1 MRLSPEF
8 WRFWAAAALSNL
20 GDGIRLTALPLLA
33 LTLTD
38 NALAISAVT
47 AVIGLPWLIV
57 GPLGGVIVDRF
68 DRRRLMIWGQL
79 IRGVAVAILAIW
91 IAVATPPLALI
102 YAVTFIVGAGE
113 VIVDTSSQAAI
124 PHLAPS
130 GPGGLELA
138 NGRLVAAQTLLDQ
151 VVGAPV
157 GAALFIAAT
166 ALPFAVDTASFLVSA
181 LLLSLVRT
189 PLQPER
195 STPRSS
201 IRAELA
207 EGFRVVWTTPLLR
220 GLAVGVGL
228 TNAVLSSTFAVLVI
242 FVIEEL
248 DGTETS
254 YGIMLGV
261 AAVGGFLGALASS
274 RIVKRIGRRTTIVA
288 TTVIVGTTSATM
300 ALVPNIVMLGVLFF
314 VAMSSVVVFNVA
326 GQSLRQAASPPEL
339 LGRVVASFRVIGL
352 AGAPVGALLGGA
364 LVTTVGIR
372 PMYALAGAFAVVP
385 VVVIVHATRHI
396 PSADQSLDQPVD
408 RPLE

>member
-47 AVIGLPWLIV
+47 AIIGLPWLIV
-57 GPLGGVIVDRF
+57 GPIGGVIVDRF
-68 DRRRLMIWGQL
+68 DRRRLMILGQL
-79 IRGVAVAILAIW
+79 VRGIAVGTLAIW
-91 IAVATPPLALI
+91 IAVAAPPLVLV
-102 YAVTFIVGAGE
+102 YVVTFIVGAGE

-124 PHLAPS
+124 PHLAPP

-157 GAALFIAAT
+157 GAGLFIIAT
-166 ALPFAVDTASFLVSA
+166 SLPFAVDTASFIISA
-181 LLLSLVRT
+181 LLLSLVYT

-195 STPRSS
+195 SPHESS
-201 IRAELA
+201 IRVELA
-207 EGFRVVWTTPLLR
+207 EGFRVVWNTPLLR
-220 GLAVGVGL
+220 GLAIGVGL
-228 TNAVLSSTFAVLVI
+228 INAVLSSTFAVLVI
-242 FVIEEL
+242 FVIDEL

-254 YGIMLGV
+254 YGVMLGI
-261 AAVGGFLGALASS
+261 AAIGGFLGALASS
-274 RIVKRIGRRTTIVA
+274 RIVKRIGRRTTIIA
-288 TTVIVGTTSATM
+288 TTIVVGITSATM
-300 ALVPNIVMLGVLFF
+300 ALVPNIVVLGVLFF

-352 AGAPVGALLGGA
+352 AGAPVGALLGGTLA
-364 LVTTVGIR
+364 TTAGIR
-372 PMYALAGAFAVVP
+372 PAYAIAGAFAIVP
-385 VVVIVHATRHI
+385 VIIIINATRHI
-396 PSADQSLDQPVD
+396 PPHEQQNESA
-408 RPLE
+408 